1 MFVTIAVAV
10 AVAIVTGFLS
20 TNNHSSC
27 GSTDIASSMD
37 EDAAAAAAA
46 DKSESKSTPSVS
58 DRQGNDACNSEED
71 EDEDEVFDGA
81 TTAVVCKKVGTSKIV
96 VSIPEKDTETWSCNL
111 NRHTQELRIKNLKPL

>member
-37 EDAAAAAAA
+37 EDAAAA

-71 EDEDEVFDGA
+71 EDKDKAAFDVA

-111 NRHTQELRIKNLKPL
+111 NRHTQELRIKNNLKPL